1 MNSSDP
7 GSKNKP
13 EQALPSGAVL
23 HAQFNGILEGFA
35 GDWSPLEDT
44 VARINATK
52 IAEVDLERDGGRFS
66 LLFENTPIPGALVT
80 PEAQQQLLE
89 LLATLIAATPAPE
102 AVESTVA
109 CKVVHEDGV
118 VETILAVEGGELRPL
133 SRIRDRQTHDALPLE
148 QSKQFA
154 SPLQQLGAR
163 KGALV
168 ALLLLAGFGLMAWQ
182 NGYVGKILSRPADE
196 LVNDL
201 DHFERLLEVTVAKD
215 WGKYKV
221 TITRGPSYPESPA
234 DAERLRVDR
243 KATSELAALDI
254 VAKGD
259 HLYVQL
265 RNDTGKIITS
275 AKAELRPLL
284 DDKEGQVIVR
294 INGHI
299 NGHTLR
305 LALDRGKAGK
315 D

>member
-1 MNSSDP
+1 MASSKRYWLSKAASFVPSAGSATARSMTRSPSSKVSNSLPRFNSLAPGKGLSWRFFSWRASDSWR
-7 GSKNKP
+7 GK
-13 EQALPSGAVL
+13 
-23 HAQFNGILEGFA
+23 
-35 GDWSPLEDT
+35 
-44 VARINATK
+44 
-52 IAEVDLERDGGRFS
+52 
-66 LLFENTPIPGALVT
+66 
-80 PEAQQQLLE
+80 
-89 LLATLIAATPAPE
+89 
-102 AVESTVA
+102 
-109 CKVVHEDGV
+109 
-118 VETILAVEGGELRPL
+118 
-133 SRIRDRQTHDALPLE
+133 
-148 QSKQFA
+148 
-154 SPLQQLGAR
+154 
-163 KGALV
+163 
-168 ALLLLAGFGLMAWQ
+168 

-201 DHFERLLEVTVAKD
+201 GHFERLLEVAVVND

-305 LALDRGKAGK
+305 LALDRGKAEK